1 MTSEVPSD
9 KELRKIFFDIV
20 EGFSDMETALGEC
33 TIKHFNNH
41 DQHAL
46 EQHHED
52 IYNKAKKNGLPTE
65 KESLELLREEDL
77 WSEEEEGK
85 LTELKNYRDNL
96 SSTKKNLIIPSQIE
110 SINEDIKKADK
121 DYSDLFVKR
130 QSLLTETCES
140 YAKNKNNDY
149 SIYLCLYK
157 KGDRTEK
164 FLEWDAFCELPKT
177 KLGELFNDYIT
188 CSKHLSLS
196 NIKYLA
202 ISPMFSSYYNLL
214 GSKNLHDFFKKPVYE
229 LTFYQLNLLNY
240 TKVLNSILENVEG
253 IPESIKSNPD
263 DLIDYAESKQKNKN
277 VVEKSKDKQG
287 FSVVGATK
295 KDMDEMGVS
304 DELAVS
310 PFELA
315 KEKGSLTIEDFQNM
329 S

>member
-1 MTSEVPSD
+1 MKNEAPDD
-9 KELRKIFFDIV
+9 KTLRTVLFDIV
-20 EGFSDMETALGEC
+20 EGFSRMETALGRC
-33 TIKHFNNH
+33 SIKHFNNH
-41 DQHAL
+41 DQHDL
-46 EQHHED
+46 EQHYED
-52 IYNKAKKNGLPTE
+52 IYDRARKNGLPTE
-65 KESLELLREEDL
+65 KESLELLRDEDL
-77 WSEEEEGK
+77 WTEEEEGK
-85 LTELKNYRDNL
+85 LIEVRKYGETLKQ
-96 SSTKKNLIIPSQIE
+96 TKKNLIIPSQIE
-110 SINEDIKKADK
+110 NINADIAAADK
-121 DYSDLFVKR
+121 EHGELLLKR

-157 KGDRTEK
+157 GKKRTKK
-164 FLEWDAFCELPKT
+164 FLGWDEFCELPKPA
-177 KLGELFNDYIT
+177 LSELFTDYLT
-188 CSKHLSLS
+188 ASKHLSLS

-202 ISPMFSSYYNLL
+202 LSPMFSSYYNVL
-214 GSKNLHDFFKKPVYE
+214 GSKNLHDFFKKPVHE

-240 TKVLNSILENVEG
+240 TKILNSILENVEG
-253 IPESIKSNPD
+253 IPESIKSCPD

-287 FSVVGATK
+287 FSVMGATK

-315 KEKGSLTIEDFQNM
+315 KKKGALTLEDFQNM

>member
-1 MTSEVPSD
+1 MKNDAPSD
-9 KELRKIFFDIV
+9 KELRKIFFDII
-20 EGFSDMETALGEC
+20 EGFSPMDAAIGKC
-33 TIKHFNNH
+33 SIKHFNNH

-46 EQHHED
+46 EQHHTD
-52 IYNKAKKNGLPTE
+52 TYDKAQASGLPTE
-65 KESLELLREEDL
+65 KETLQLLLDEDL
-77 WSEEEEGK
+77 WTEEEEGK
-85 LTELKNYRDNL
+85 LIETGEYAKTLRQ
-96 SSTKKNLIIPSQIE
+96 TKKNLLIPSQIE
-110 SINEDIKKADK
+110 DINKDIEGAEKNHGE
-121 DYSDLFVKR
+121 LMMKR

-157 KGDRTEK
+157 RKNYSKK
-164 FLEWDAFCELPKT
+164 FLSWDHFCELPKM
-177 KLGELFNDYIT
+177 KLTELFNDYIQAST
-188 CSKHLSLS
+188 HLSLS

-202 ISPMFSSYYNLL
+202 LSPMFSSYYSLL
-214 GSKNLHDFFKKPVYE
+214 GSQNLYDFFKKPVYE

-240 TKVLNSILENVEG
+240 TKILNSILENIEG
-253 IPESIKSNPD
+253 IPESIKTNPD

-287 FSVVGATK
+287 FSVMGATK

-315 KEKGSLTIEDFQNM
+315 KGKGSLTIEDFQNM